1 MVSLCNQWEDSYA
14 SGDIAIQSL
23 QSFELPC
30 LNLTSESV
38 PSICDTFEYNLVI
51 KQLFYMV

>member
-1 MVSLCNQWEDSYA
+1 MVSLCNQCEDGYA
-14 SGDIAIQSL
+14 NDDIAIQSL

-30 LNLTSESV
+30 LSLTSESV
-38 PSICDTFEYNLVI
+38 PNICDTFEYNLVI